1 MIRRTIAIASIV
13 IMMMLCAGGRAVA
26 QQFPALEGARGSS
39 VVNTPHNLSAGGPGN
54 VRASSE
60 QQVCIFCHTPHHAS
74 STQPLWNRRSLPGGY
89 TPYRSTS
96 LDAQPGQPT
105 GSSKLCLSCHDGTI
119 ALGDVVS
126 RGQPIAMAG
135 GMTTLPPGH
144 ANIGTNLSDDHPVS
158 FKYDSA
164 LVGKDPKLKDPA
176 SLPPGVRLDAQ
187 EELQCTSCHEPHDN
201 SRGNFLVM
209 DNANSQLCNSCHQ
222 VADTTVTHHQQCADC
237 HKQHTAPSG
246 PFLLRQATTTQT
258 CTLCHSGN
266 TSANDGQTFAQGQN
280 VAADLMKMSRHDTN
294 PSVHVSP
301 HAPANVN
308 CSDCHGPHT
317 MKAGAGGPGATAAS
331 IPANFGDVPGVSAQG
346 AAVAKAQHEYEVCF
360 KCHGDASPAEP
371 AISRQVEQTNTRV
384 EFANAV
390 SMHPVTETGRNNDV
404 PSLLPGHTTGSQIK
418 CSDCH
423 GSESGVKGVHG
434 SSFDPL
440 LVARYDTTNQLP
452 ESADAYALCY
462 KCHDRN
468 SILANETF
476 AYHGLHV
483 AGNPASANRRY
494 ASCSACHDA
503 HGIASGMG
511 NATNNSHLIN
521 FDVKLVKPST
531 LNGRLEFRDTGTRS
545 GTCNLSCHNHDH
557 VDATYDATTPRAALP
572 GLPESGEATRRLMAP
587 KARTMRRGK

>member
-1 MIRRTIAIASIV
+1 MRRHGWVIASIAAL
-13 IMMMLCAGGRAVA
+13 MLGITRPVGA
-26 QQFPALEGARGSS
+26 QQFTALEGARGSS

-54 VRASSE
+54 VRAAGE
-60 QQVCIFCHTPHHAS
+60 QQVCIFCHTPHHATA
-74 STQPLWNRRSLPGGY
+74 TQPLWNRRSLPAGY

-126 RGQPIAMAG
+126 RWQPIQMAG

-144 ANIGTNLSDDHPVS
+144 ANIGTNLADDHPVS

-164 LVGKDPKLKDPA
+164 LTAKDPKLKDPG
-176 SLPPGVRLDAQ
+176 SLPAQVRLDAGQ
-187 EELQCTSCHEPHDN
+187 EVQCTSCHEPHDN

-209 DNANSQLCNSCHQ
+209 DNTNSQLCNSCHE
-222 VADTTVTHHQQCADC
+222 VADTTVASHQQCADC

-246 PFLLRQATTTQT
+246 PLLLRQATVTQT
-258 CTLCHSGN
+258 CTLCHSNN
-266 TSANDGQTFAQGQN
+266 TSANDGQAFVQGQN
-280 VAADLMKMSRHDTN
+280 VAGDLLKMSRHDTN
-294 PSVHVSP
+294 PSVHVTP

-317 MKAGAGGPGATAAS
+317 MKAGAGTGATAAA
-331 IPANFGDVPGVSAQG
+331 IPANFGDVAGVNAQG

-360 KCHGDASPAEP
+360 KCHGDASPATP
-371 AISRQVEQTNTRV
+371 VVQRQVEQTNTRV

-404 PSLLPGHTTGSQIK
+404 PSLLPGHTTASQIK

-423 GSESGVKGVHG
+423 GSDSGVRGVHG

-440 LVARYDTTNQLP
+440 LLARYDTTSQLP

-483 AGNPASANRRY
+483 AGNPASTNRRY

-521 FDVKLVKPST
+521 FDVKLVKPSAS
-531 LNGRLEFRDTGTRS
+531 NGRLEFRDTGTRS
-545 GTCNLSCHNHDH
+545 GTCNLSCHGHDH

-587 KARTMRRGK
+587 KSRTMRRGK